1 MMVSEIRRFMEAA
14 VGRLSPA
21 KARELATSLMHGEGK
36 EQVAK
41 AAQDLMDW
49 SNRNR
54 ERLSDLVRTEVR
66 SQLKQVGVASRD
78 DVDALRRRVRDLEKA
93 AGTRGTT
100 SKRTAAKR
108 TAAKRAT
115 PKRATAKVRKGS
127 TASSSTAPT
136 PGVATTAASA

>member
-1 MMVSEIRRFMEAA
+1 MVSEIRRFMEAA

>member
-1 MMVSEIRRFMEAA
+1 MSEIRRFMEAA

>member
-1 MMVSEIRRFMEAA
+1 
-14 VGRLSPA
+14 
-21 KARELATSLMHGEGK
+21 
-36 EQVAK
+36 
-41 AAQDLMDW
+41 
-49 SNRNR
+49 
-54 ERLSDLVRTEVR
+54 TEVR